1 LQNDII
7 YWCPPNGVTNLTRL
21 KGAKMVTNFAMDL
34 FKDPFF
40 IGFNRELERFNSLS
54 KVNNTAF
61 PPYDL
66 LKLDEDNYQLS
77 LAVAGFTRDNL
88 TVSIE
93 DGSLWITGEIKEVID
108 AEIVHKGIAA
118 RKFTRIFELSEYME
132 VSNVEL
138 KDGMLHINVVRN
150 IPKEKQPKVLK
161 IK

>member
-1 LQNDII
+1 VHYL
-7 YWCPPNGVTNLTRL
+7 LAE
-21 KGAKMVTNFAMDL
+21 KEKKMASSYALDL

-54 KVNNTAF
+54 KVNNGAF

-66 LKLDEDNYQLS
+66 LKLDEDNYQLT
-77 LAVAGFTRDNL
+77 LAVAGFTKKDL

-93 DGSLWITGEIKEVID
+93 DGSLWITGEITTITD
-108 AEIVHKGIAA
+108 AEVVHKGIAA

-132 VSNVEL
+132 VSTVEL
-138 KDGMLHINVVRN
+138 KDGMLNIRIVRN
-150 IPKEKQPKVLK
+150 LPKEKQPKILT

>member
-1 LQNDII
+1 
-7 YWCPPNGVTNLTRL
+7 
-21 KGAKMVTNFAMDL
+21 MVTQFAMDL

-93 DGSLWITGEIKEVID
+93 DGSLWITGEIKEAID
-108 AEIVHKGIAA
+108 AEVVHKGIAA

-150 IPKEKQPKVLK
+150 IPKEKQPKIIK

>member
-1 LQNDII
+1 
-7 YWCPPNGVTNLTRL
+7 
-21 KGAKMVTNFAMDL
+21 MVTNFAMDL

-108 AEIVHKGIAA
+108 AEVVHKGIAA

-150 IPKEKQPKVLK
+150 IPKEKQPKILK

>member
-1 LQNDII
+1 
-7 YWCPPNGVTNLTRL
+7 
-21 KGAKMVTNFAMDL
+21 MVTNFAMDL

-54 KVNNTAF
+54 KVNSTAF

-77 LAVAGFTRDNL
+77 LAVAGFTREDL

-93 DGSLWITGEIKEVID
+93 DGSLWITGETTEVTD
-108 AEIVHKGIAA
+108 AEVVHKGIAA

-132 VSNVEL
+132 VSSVEL
-138 KDGMLHINVVRN
+138 KDGMLNIRVIRN
-150 IPKEKQPKVLK
+150 LPKEKQPKILK

>member
-1 LQNDII
+1 
-7 YWCPPNGVTNLTRL
+7 
-21 KGAKMVTNFAMDL
+21 MVTQFAMDL

-40 IGFNRELERFNSLS
+40 IGFNRELERFHSLS

-77 LAVAGFTRDNL
+77 LAVAGFTKDDL

-93 DGSLWITGEIKEVID
+93 DGSLWITGQITEVTD
-108 AEIVHKGIAA
+108 AEIVHKGIAG

-132 VSNVEL
+132 VSSVEL
-138 KDGMLHINVVRN
+138 KDGMLHILIIRN
-150 IPKEKQPKVLK
+150 LPKEKQPKILK

>member
-1 LQNDII
+1 
-7 YWCPPNGVTNLTRL
+7 
-21 KGAKMVTNFAMDL
+21 MVTQFAMDL

-66 LKLDEDNYQLS
+66 LKLDDDNYQLS
-77 LAVAGFTRDNL
+77 LAVAGFTREDL

-93 DGSLWITGEIKEVID
+93 DSLWITGEITSVVDGEV
-108 AEIVHKGIAA
+108 VHKGIAA

-138 KDGMLHINVVRN
+138 KDGMLHIRVVRN
-150 IPKEKQPKVLK
+150 LPKEKQPKILK

>member
-1 LQNDII
+1 
-7 YWCPPNGVTNLTRL
+7 
-21 KGAKMVTNFAMDL
+21 MVTNFAMDL

-108 AEIVHKGIAA
+108 AEVVHKGIAA

-138 KDGMLHINVVRN
+138 NDGMLHINVVRN

>member
-1 LQNDII
+1 VHYL
-7 YWCPPNGVTNLTRL
+7 LAE
-21 KGAKMVTNFAMDL
+21 KEKKMVSSYAMDL

-54 KVNNTAF
+54 KVNNGAF

-66 LKLDEDNYQLS
+66 LKLDEDNYQLT
-77 LAVAGFTRDNL
+77 LAVAGFTKKDL

-93 DGSLWITGEIKEVID
+93 DGSLWITGEITTVTD
-108 AEIVHKGIAA
+108 AEVVHKGIAA

-132 VSNVEL
+132 VSTVEL
-138 KDGMLHINVVRN
+138 KDGMLNIRIVRN
-150 IPKEKQPKVLK
+150 LPKEKQPKILT

>member
-1 LQNDII
+1 
-7 YWCPPNGVTNLTRL
+7 
-21 KGAKMVTNFAMDL
+21 MVSSYAMDL

-54 KVNNTAF
+54 KVNNGAF

-66 LKLDEDNYQLS
+66 LKLDEDNYQLT
-77 LAVAGFTRDNL
+77 LAVAGFTKKDL

-93 DGSLWITGEIKEVID
+93 DGSLWITGEITTVTD
-108 AEIVHKGIAA
+108 AEVVHKGIAA

-132 VSNVEL
+132 VSTVEL
-138 KDGMLHINVVRN
+138 KDGMLNIRIVRN
-150 IPKEKQPKVLK
+150 LPKEKQPKILT

>member
-1 LQNDII
+1 VHYL
-7 YWCPPNGVTNLTRL
+7 LAE
-21 KGAKMVTNFAMDL
+21 KEKKMVSSYALDL

-54 KVNNTAF
+54 KVNNGAF

-66 LKLDEDNYQLS
+66 LKLDEDNYQLT
-77 LAVAGFTRDNL
+77 LAVAGFTKKDL

-93 DGSLWITGEIKEVID
+93 DGSLWITGEITTVTD
-108 AEIVHKGIAA
+108 AEVVHKGIAA

-132 VSNVEL
+132 VSTVEL
-138 KDGMLHINVVRN
+138 KDGMLNIRIVRN
-150 IPKEKQPKVLK
+150 LPKEKQPKILT